1 MILTFFGCCL
11 EAIMALDAQLHGKV
25 LELLMQHDTD
35 INLPEH
41 TGN

>member
-25 LELLMQHDTD
+25 LELLIT
-35 INLPEH
+35 LRVE
-41 TGN
+41 G